1 MCFFLFKLMIR
12 NNYTCGIDIGTNS
25 TKVVVVGFDKGKKEP
40 VVLAT
45 GTSETKGMRF
55 GYIKNVDATAESIRK
70 AVKQAE
76 NILGIKIRRAYVSI
90 GGVSLSSIVS
100 TGSVIISKADQ
111 EITNLDVTKAIAN
124 SEENLEILNKKIIH
138 TIPIAYKLDGK
149 DIYARPEGLR
159 GIKLEVKT
167 LFITC
172 LKQNMEDLITALTLA
187 KIDIEEI
194 TASPIITGNILLN
207 NKQKVAGCV
216 LVDIGFETVSTVVF
230 ENNLPISVSVFPIG
244 SMDITKD
251 IALGLRISLEEA
263 ESIKL
268 GSVIGGDYSKKK
280 IDEIIEARLGDI
292 FELVGN
298 NLKRLKR
305 FELLPAGIIITGGGS
320 AINNIEEIARN
331 QLKLPVRVGP
341 IDYSLNNK
349 FKIRDNSWYTA
360 LGLALSTSDEFS
372 NDQISNSV
380 GGNMTELKKFFKSIF
395 SQLLP

>member
-1 MCFFLFKLMIR
+1 MIKS
-12 NNYTCGIDIGTNS
+12 NYTCGIDIGTHS
-25 TKVVVVGFDKGKKEP
+25 TKVVVVGFDKGKQEP

-45 GTSETKGMRF
+45 GVSPTMGMRF
-55 GYIKNVDATAESIRK
+55 GYITNVDTVASSIKK

-76 NILGIKIRRAYVSI
+76 NILGIRIKRAYVSI
-90 GGVSLSSIVS
+90 GGISLTSTFS

-111 EITNLDVTKAIAN
+111 EITNLDVTKVISN
-124 SEENLEILNKKIIH
+124 SEENLDILNKKIIH
-138 TIPIAYKLDGK
+138 TIPISYKLDGK

-172 LKQNMEDLITALTLA
+172 LKQNIEDLITALTLA

-194 TASPIITGNILLN
+194 LASPIVTGNVLLG
-207 NKQKVAGCV
+207 NKQKIAGCI
-216 LVDIGFETVSTVVF
+216 LMDIGAETVSTAVF

-251 IALGLRISLEEA
+251 IALGLKISLEEA

-268 GSVIGGDYSKKK
+268 GSVTGGNYSQKKV
-280 IDEIIEARLGDI
+280 DEIVEARLSDI

-298 NLKRLKR
+298 QLKRLKR
-305 FELLPAGIIITGGGS
+305 FELLPAGIIITGNGS
-320 AINNIEEIARN
+320 YINNMEEIARN
-331 QLKLPVRVGP
+331 QLRLPVKIGP
-341 IDYSLNNK
+341 IDSSLNNK
-349 FKIRDNSWYTA
+349 FKVRDASWYTA
-360 LGLALSTSDEFS
+360 LGLALSGTDSFS
-372 NDQISNSV
+372 NDQLNSSIS
-380 GGNMTELKKFFKSIF
+380 GNIKEVKSFFKSIF

>member
-1 MCFFLFKLMIR
+1 MIK

-25 TKVVVVGFDKGKKEP
+25 TKVVVMGFDKGKKEP
-40 VVLAT
+40 MVLAT
-45 GTSETKGMRF
+45 GISETKGMRF
-55 GYIKNVDATAESIRK
+55 GYVTNVDTVAESVRK
-70 AVKQAE
+70 AVRQAE
-76 NILGIKIRRAYVSI
+76 NILGIKIRRAYISI
-90 GGVSLSSIVS
+90 GGVSLNSSVS

-124 SEENLEILNKKIIH
+124 SEENLDIVNKKIIH
-138 TIPIAYKLDGK
+138 TIPIGYKLDGK

-167 LFITC
+167 LFVTC
-172 LKQNMEDLITALTLA
+172 LKQNMEDIITALTLA

-194 TASPIITGNILLN
+194 TASPIVTGNVLLGT
-207 NKQKVAGCV
+207 KQKIAGCV
-216 LVDIGFETVSTVVF
+216 LVDIGSETVSTIVF

-251 IALGLRISLEEA
+251 IALGLKISLEEA

-280 IDEIIEARLGDI
+280 VDEIIEARLDDI

-298 NLKRLKR
+298 QLKRLKR
-305 FELLPAGIIITGGGS
+305 NELLPAGIIITGGGS
-320 AINNIEEIARN
+320 LVNNIEEIART
-331 QLKLPVRVGP
+331 QLKLPAKAGP
-341 IDYSLNNK
+341 IDHSLNNK

-360 LGLALSTSDEFS
+360 LGLALSLDDEFS
-372 NDQISNSV
+372 NDQSNSSV
-380 GGNMTELKKFFKSIF
+380 SGNMKEVKSFFKSIF

>member
-1 MCFFLFKLMIR
+1 MIK

-25 TKVVVVGFDKGKKEP
+25 TKVVVVGFDKSKKEP

-45 GTSETKGMRF
+45 GISPTIGMRF
-55 GYIKNVDATAESIRK
+55 GYVSNVDTVALSIKK

-76 NILGIKIRRAYVSI
+76 NILGIKIRKAYVSM
-90 GGVSLSSIVS
+90 GGISLSSSTS

-124 SEENLEILNKKIIH
+124 SEENLDILNKKIIH
-138 TIPIAYKLDGK
+138 TIPLSFKLDGK
-149 DIYARPEGLR
+149 DIFVRPEGLR

-167 LFITC
+167 LFVTC
-172 LKQNMEDLITALTLA
+172 LKQNMDDLITAFGLA

-194 TASPIITGNILLN
+194 TASPIVTGSILLG
-207 NKQKVAGCV
+207 NKQKIAGCI
-216 LVDIGFETVSTVVF
+216 LMDIGAETVSTAVF

-280 IDEIIEARLGDI
+280 VDEIIEARLSDI

-298 NLKRLKR
+298 QLKRLKR
-305 FELLPAGIIITGGGS
+305 FELLPAGIVITGSGS
-320 AINNIEEIARN
+320 YINNIEEIAKN
-331 QLKLPVRVGP
+331 QLKLPVKIGP
-341 IDYSLNNK
+341 IDSSLNNK
-349 FKIRDNSWYTA
+349 FKVRDNSWYTA
-360 LGLALSTSDEFS
+360 LGLALRENDEFGSDQSGS
-372 NDQISNSV
+372 NVSENFKEVKS
-380 GGNMTELKKFFKSIF
+380 FFKSIF

>member
-1 MCFFLFKLMIR
+1 MIK

-25 TKVVVVGFDKGKKEP
+25 TKVVVMGFDKGKKEP
-40 VVLAT
+40 VFLAT

-55 GYIKNVDATAESIRK
+55 GYIKNVDAVAESIRK
-70 AVKQAE
+70 AIKQAE
-76 NILGIKIRRAYVSI
+76 NTLGIKIRRAYVSI

-167 LFITC
+167 LFIIC
-172 LKQNMEDLITALTLA
+172 LKQNMEDIITALTLA

-207 NKQKVAGCV
+207 NKQKIAGCV
-216 LVDIGFETVSTVVF
+216 LVDIGFETVSTAIF
-230 ENNLPISVSVFPIG
+230 ENNLPISVQVFPIG

-320 AINNIEEIARN
+320 AVNNIEEIARN
-331 QLKLPVRVGP
+331 QLKLPARVGP

-360 LGLALSTSDEFS
+360 LGLALSTRDEFS
-372 NDQISNSV
+372 NEQMNNSV
-380 GGNMTELKKFFKSIF
+380 GGNMIELKKFFKSIF

>member
-1 MCFFLFKLMIR
+1 MIK

-25 TKVVVVGFDKGKKEP
+25 TKVVVMGFDKGKKEP

-45 GTSETKGMRF
+45 GMSETKGMRF
-55 GYIKNVDATAESIRK
+55 GYIKNVDTTAESIRK

-76 NILGIKIRRAYVSI
+76 NILGIKIRRAFVSI
-90 GGVSLSSIVS
+90 GGVNLSSIIS

-111 EITNLDVTKAIAN
+111 EITSLDVSKAITN
-124 SEENLEILNKKIIH
+124 SEENLELLNKKIIH
-138 TIPIAYKLDGK
+138 TIPIGYKLDGK

-159 GIKLEVKT
+159 GIKLEIKT

-172 LKQNMEDLITALTLA
+172 LKQNIEDIITALTLA

-230 ENNLPISVSVFPIG
+230 ENNLPISVSIFPIG

-298 NLKRLKR
+298 QLKRLKR
-305 FELLPAGIIITGGGS
+305 NELLPAGIIITGGGS

-331 QLKLPVRVGP
+331 QLKLPARVGP

-360 LGLALSTSDEFS
+360 LGLALSRNDEFS
-372 NDQISNSV
+372 NDQINNSV